1 LAQSWK
7 IGAGGAAVIAGGLA
21 GALAI
26 AVLSINWPPGPI
38 GEPKKQY
45 WATSLSGAV
54 DAGLLRGLD
63 AAAARGEVGWLDVDP
78 KHPIPALQPGIN
90 LILYH
95 VGGNCYI
102 GDDCDRFPSSEPTGD
117 QWGNSERAIDL
128 VDPAARKIV
137 VEDLVAMV
145 QHAGKIAPDG
155 SIVGVHLDNV
165 HRLPAQA
172 LADVFNEFLKAVEA
186 AKEQGLISVTRKIG
200 YVAKN
205 NPRAFKEALEQNWLD
220 APPLYQINENARL
233 SEDGMLDPGSRTAQ
247 QVGRQY
253 CIPVFLK
260 TFGSDVAY
268 TIEQDGISMKVYVSQ
283 EMTRQMVALPSISG
297 AAWSADEK
305 SYHPTLFVQGSP
317 VRQAPFGDRCRE

>member
-1 LAQSWK
+1 
-7 IGAGGAAVIAGGLA
+7 
-21 GALAI
+21 
-26 AVLSINWPPGPI
+26 VLSINWPPGPI
-38 GEPKKQY
+38 GERKKQY

-63 AAAARGEVGWLDVDP
+63 AAVARGEVGWLDVDP

-102 GDDCDRFPSSEPTGD
+102 GHDCDRFPSSEPTGD

-186 AKEQGLISVTRKIG
+186 AKEQGLISVTSKIG

-233 SEDGMLDPGSRTAQ
+233 SEDGMLDPVSRTAQ

-297 AAWSADEK
+297 AAWSVDEK

-317 VRQAPFGDRCRE
+317 VRQAPFGDRCSE